1 MRKGDVAIYLGTS
14 GWSYPEWRG
23 SFYPEKFPTKK
34 MLAYYAERFGAVEV
48 NNTFYRMPKAE
59 LLEGWA
65 ATTPPSFR
73 FVPKAPQ
80 QITHRQKLAGS
91 AETVAHYA
99 KVLAVIAERL
109 GPTLFQLPP
118 FMRKDV
124 PLLTDFLAALPAGAR
139 AAFEFRHAS
148 WFSDDVF
155 AALAQGG
162 AALCLAESEDLA
174 TPVVRT
180 ASFGYLRLRRQDY
193 DDAALRAWAERVSGE
208 LAPHWSETYVFFKH
222 EDEGRGPALAARLG
236 ELLGVPAGPGG
247 QSPDQAASVPQ
258 PPPLPSEAPEPQ
270 N

>member
-1 MRKGDVAIYLGTS
+1 MAIYLGTS

-48 NNTFYRMPKAE
+48 NNTFYRMPKTE

-65 ATTPPSFR
+65 ATAPPPFR

-80 QITHRQKLAGS
+80 QITHRQKLVES
-91 AETVAHYA
+91 AETVAHYT
-99 KVLAVIAERL
+99 KVLSVIADRL

-118 FMRKDV
+118 FMRKDL
-124 PLLTDFLAALPAGAR
+124 PRLTDFLAVLPPGAR

-162 AALCLAESEDLA
+162 AALCIAESEDLA
-174 TPVVRT
+174 TPVART
-180 ASFGYLRLRRQDY
+180 AGFGYLRLRRQDY
-193 DDAALRAWAERVSGE
+193 DDATLRTWAERIGSE

-222 EDEGRGPALAARLG
+222 EEEGRGPVLASRLG
-236 ELLGVPAGPGG
+236 DLLGVPAGPGSAG
-247 QSPDQAASVPQ
+247 LS
-258 PPPLPSEAPEPQ
+258 LPSDAGEPQ